1 MSTPVKELEHPEK
14 QSQKRTE
21 NQGTT
26 QKPHKAANAAR
37 QTSDGK
43 PPVGTHHSGVKIPK
57 NRNKG
62 GILNVK

>member
-1 MSTPVKELEHPEK
+1 MSTPVTELEHPEK

-26 QKPHKAANAAR
+26 QKTAKAANMAR

-43 PPVGTHHSGVKIPK
+43 PPVGTHHSGVPVQTSVTKK
-57 NRNKG
+57 K
-62 GILNVK
+62 K